1 MKLIKRVM
9 NVITD
14 FIRKPN
20 ILIKIFIFVLYNL
33 YALLLL
39 RGGSEA
45 LCIYALCNLSIIL
58 IIMKNERED

>member
-9 NVITD
+9 NALQTSLENQIY
-14 FIRKPN
+14 
-20 ILIKIFIFVLYNL
+20 LKIFIFVLYNL
-33 YALLLL
+33 YTLLLL